1 MTPAEEAA
9 LQKSFNR
16 LTLDSDTAVL
26 LMDVEEALRGKGQ
39 TKLADSL
46 DKLQRDITGY
56 YAGAGTP
63 TPKPG
68 EQTQQFVDDY
78 EPLTPQ
84 RVNGVL
90 NSIAKFLEKDPF
102 GPAFKAL
109 ADEAQVEV
117 SPAVKPAVKPAAKP
131 GMRMG

>member
-1 MTPAEEAA
+1 MSPAEEAA
-9 LQKSFNR
+9 LEKSFNR

-26 LMDVEEALRGKGQ
+26 LMDVEEALRSKRQ

-46 DKLQRDITGY
+46 NKLQEDITGY

-63 TPKPG
+63 TTKPG
-68 EQTQQFVDDY
+68 EQTQTFVDNY
-78 EPLTPQ
+78 EPLTAA

-90 NSIAKFLEKDPF
+90 NSISKFLEKDPF

-109 ADEAQVEV
+109 AAEAQVEV
-117 SPAVKPAVKPAAKP
+117 EVAAPAVKSTVKL

>member
-26 LMDVEEALRGKGQ
+26 LMDVEETLRKKGQ

-56 YAGAGTP
+56 YAGADTP
-63 TPKPG
+63 NPAVPG
-68 EQTQQFVDDY
+68 EQTQKFVDDY
-78 EPLTPQ
+78 EPLTAA

-90 NSIAKFLEKDPF
+90 NSISKFLEKDPF

-117 SPAVKPAVKPAAKP
+117 AAPAVKAAVKP

>member
-1 MTPAEEAA
+1 MASPETDA
-9 LQKSFNR
+9 LEKSFNR

-63 TPKPG
+63 NPKPG
-68 EQTQQFVDDY
+68 EQTQTFVEDY
-78 EPLTPQ
+78 ESLTAA

-90 NSIAKFLEKDPF
+90 NSIAKFLEKDPI

-109 ADEAQVEV
+109 ADEAQVETAA
-117 SPAVKPAVKPAAKP
+117 PAVKAAVKP

>member
-1 MTPAEEAA
+1 MASPETDA
-9 LQKSFNR
+9 LEKSFNR

-39 TKLADSL
+39 TKLADRL
-46 DKLQRDITGY
+46 DKLQQDITGY
-56 YAGAGTP
+56 YAGADKPNATG
-63 TPKPG
+63 PG
-68 EQTQQFVDDY
+68 EQTQKFIDGY
-78 EPLTPQ
+78 EPLTPA

-90 NSIAKFLEKDPF
+90 NDIAKFLVNDPF

-109 ADEAQVEV
+109 AAEAQVEV
-117 SPAVKPAVKPAAKP
+117 AAPAVKTAVKP